1 MVRQLIISFDV
12 LLDIMENIVAGTG
25 GIVHLATTLV
35 LLPLWIGLSF
45 FIPYVLG
52 KSINKL
58 LLSGRSFKN
67 SSLFFAFTSGVGFFA
82 LFVLIMV
89 PSIIQ
94 IFSVTVSEEL
104 YEYLFPIG
112 STGNTVGIVSS
123 LAVGLLRGNDEE
135 R

>member
-1 MVRQLIISFDV
+1 M
-12 LLDIMENIVAGTG
+12 MEQMTVGTG
-25 GIVHLATTLV
+25 GIVQLAATVV

-45 FIPYVLG
+45 FIPYIFG
-52 KSINKL
+52 KGINRL

-67 SSLFFAFTSGVGFFA
+67 SSLFFAFIGGIGFFA
-82 LFVLIMV
+82 LFVLVIG

-94 IFSVTVSEEL
+94 IFSVTISEEL

-112 STGNTVGIVSS
+112 SAGHTVGMVSS
-123 LAVGLLRGNDEE
+123 LAVGLLGGNDEE

>member
-1 MVRQLIISFDV
+1 MVCQLTISVVGLF
-12 LLDIMENIVAGTG
+12 DIMENITAGTG
-25 GIVHLATTLV
+25 GIIQLAATLV

-52 KSINKL
+52 KGINGL

-67 SSLFFAFTSGVGFFA
+67 SSLFFSFVRGIGFFS
-82 LFVLIMV
+82 LFVLV
-89 PSIIQ
+89 LGPSIIQ
-94 IFSVTVSEEL
+94 IFSVAISEEL